1 MIATC
6 RARDPP
12 AQPLRAAAAPLSN
25 TMAFDEVTLYLCAI
39 LRVLCT
45 MYVISRLLAEP
56 AVRMAPLCPVVAR
69 SAVNMAENPIL
80 RWN

>member
-6 RARDPP
+6 GARDPS
-12 AQPLRAAAAPLSN
+12 AQPLRAAAATLNN
-25 TMAFDEVTLYLCAI
+25 TMVYDEVTLYLCAI
-39 LRVLCT
+39 LCVLCI
-45 MYVISRLLAEP
+45 MYVIPRLLAEP

-80 RWN
+80 RWH